1 MKSRLIKTA
10 MAIGLLGNSAL
21 AFAAS
26 HDCCGDL
33 LGCCLQM
40 LGCC

>member
-1 MKSRLIKTA
+1 MKSKLIKIAT
-10 MAIGLLGNSAL
+10 AIGLLSSSAL

-26 HDCCGDL
+26 HSCCDDL

-40 LGCC
+40 LSCC